1 MQVVAL
7 VPDVMD
13 RSRIAAAVPDVEFA
27 TAAHACAH
35 ADIVIIDLARRAD
48 DVLVVRHHAPS
59 ARIIAFGPHVD
70 SASFETAHEAG
81 ADVVLPRSRF
91 FRDIAGALA

>member
-1 MQVVAL
+1 VVAL

-13 RSRIAAAVPDVEFA
+13 RSRLAAAVPDIEFA
-27 TAAHACAH
+27 NDVDRCTD

-48 DVLVVRHHAPS
+48 DVQLARRHAPS
-59 ARIIAFGPHVD
+59 ARIVAFGPHVD
-70 SASFETAHEAG
+70 GTALDAAQVDG

-91 FRDIAGALA
+91 FRDILAAIA